1 MKQIMTAGYGN
12 LAPDDFV
19 KLLKDAGITLVVD
32 VRRENTK
39 GRLRAYDAG
48 LGNGMEAL
56 MNAAGIAYHDH
67 PSLAKKESDTLDEY
81 KAWLDTRDGGL
92 TSSGLYATIEV
103 LWPDE
108 VVCLVCAEGN
118 PFETDGVTPRCHRAH
133 LLKSLLYDF
142 DGEREGKHLLP
153 TERTQ

>member
-1 MKQIMTAGYGN
+1 MKTLYSAGYGSRS
-12 LAPDDFV
+12 PDQFV

-32 VRRENTK
+32 VRRENSK

-56 MNAAGIAYHDH
+56 VNAAGIDYHDH
-67 PSLAKKESDTLDEY
+67 PSLANVFDTLDEY
-81 KAWLDTRDGGL
+81 KAWLATRDGGL

-108 VVCLVCAEGN
+108 VVCLVCAEGK
-118 PFETDGVTPRCHRAH
+118 PFEPDGTTPRCHRVH